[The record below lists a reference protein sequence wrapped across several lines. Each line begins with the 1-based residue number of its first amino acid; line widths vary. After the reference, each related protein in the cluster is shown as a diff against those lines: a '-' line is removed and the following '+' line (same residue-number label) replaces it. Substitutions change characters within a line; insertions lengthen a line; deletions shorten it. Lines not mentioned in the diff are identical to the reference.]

1 MYLPADDE
9 PELPAVFVTV
19 MSTTPA
25 VPVGTTAVMD
35 ELELT
40 TYDDAAVA
48 PKLTPET
55 FVKFVPRIVM
65 LLPPAAGPDE
75 VDNPVTAGGRTGVV
89 KIN

>member
-1 MYLPADDE
+1 
-9 PELPAVFVTV
+9 

-25 VPVGTTAVMD
+25 ARDGTTAVID

-40 TYDDAAVA
+40 TYEVAATE
-48 PKLTPET
+48 PKLTPVT
-55 FVKFVPRIVM
+55 FVKFVPSIVM
-65 LLPPAAGPDE
+65 LLPPAVGPDE

>member
-1 MYLPADDE
+1 MYLSADVEPDVPA
-9 PELPAVFVTV
+9 AFVTV
-19 MSTTPA
+19 MSTIPVAPA
-25 VPVGTTAVMD
+25 GTTAVMD

-40 TYDDAAVA
+40 TYDVAATE

-65 LLPPAAGPDE
+65 LLPPAVGPDE

-89 KIN
+89 KIS